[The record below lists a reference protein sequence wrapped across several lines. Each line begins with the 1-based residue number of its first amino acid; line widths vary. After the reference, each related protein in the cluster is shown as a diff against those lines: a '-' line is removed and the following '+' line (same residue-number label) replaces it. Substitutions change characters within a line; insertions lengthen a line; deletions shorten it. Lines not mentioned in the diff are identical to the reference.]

1 MSELRKESGD
11 DPAKIPRKSN
21 LVAQVSP
28 TPDAELDGKV
38 VESDR
43 AIEEAKA
50 LSELKDRFYGAICH
64 QFRSF
69 LNIISLS
76 NSLLRRYIEQQ
87 TDSSKVRYV
96 DNIQGAVEQI
106 STLLDKIIF
115 LSPPEVGKVNFN
127 PKETD
132 ILNFCRDLTAQMK
145 AIADNK
151 QQTLEFICRD
161 NTCTV
166 WVDADLLEQIATNL
180 LTNAVKYTPEGG
192 KIEFKLV
199 LKDEKLVFQIKDTG
213 IGISL
218 LEQQRIFEPFYRGS
232 NIGDKSGMG
241 LGLGLTIVKNL
252 VHLHDGEIHVESQE
266 KIGTTFTVTIPTK
279 RSPLLQM
286 VDTPDTKTDMEIDL

>member
-1 MSELRKESGD
+1 MSELRKESED
-11 DPAKIPRKSN
+11 NPAKILKNSN
-21 LVAQVSP
+21 LIAQFSS
-28 TPDAELDGKV
+28 TPEAELDGKQ

-43 AIEEAKA
+43 LIEEAKA
-50 LSELKDRFYGAICH
+50 LSELKERFYGAICH

-69 LNIISLS
+69 LNVISLS
-76 NSLLRRYIEQQ
+76 NSLLRRYLERQ

-115 LSPPEVGKVNFN
+115 LSPPEVGKVYFT

-132 ILNFCRDLTAQMK
+132 ILNCCRDLTAQMK
-145 AIADNK
+145 AIADTK
-151 QQTLEFICRD
+151 QQTLEFICQD
-161 NTCTV
+161 NACTV
-166 WVDADLLEQIATNL
+166 WVDADLLEQIAIDL
-180 LTNAVKYTPEGG
+180 LTNAVKYTPENG

-199 LKDEKLVFQIKDTG
+199 VKDEKLIFQIKDTG

-232 NIGDKSGMG
+232 NIDDKSGM
-241 LGLGLTIVKNL
+241 GLGLTIVKNL
-252 VHLHDGEIHVESQE
+252 VNLHGGQVQVESQE
-266 KIGTTFTVTIPTK
+266 KIGSTFTVTIPTK

-286 VDTPDTKTDMEIDL
+286 VDTPDAGTDREIDM